1 MPKYDAF
8 GREIGEDTLQGL
20 GGSPSPAPAESAW
33 ETRTERDEA
42 TWQAAEQVEVARRQ
56 AAADA
61 ADAQAERT
69 EDARQDAAGASRY
82 TATPQA
88 PDAQR
93 TALAAQLSGV
103 LSQAAAARAS
113 AGTPSLGVRKRSA
126 GRGCLIAVVVL
137 LAILGGLTAAVVGL
151 VNSVDVKTSGTS
163 GATKIIRR
171 GHQAEA
177 RAEGPRRRLARPPGQ
192 LQRRTHPDPH
202 QGRRA
207 PDPPPR
213 RPRPDRRPAAHPR
226 RQAAQRAGQ
235 ARRHARALRPGLRP
249 RLRPG
254 STIPF
259 ARLNP
264 AAPQRLAR
272 AGAERIGV
280 PVATLQYV
288 VPTNFNGR
296 LMWAAYFTRGR
307 YVLGDAS
314 GRFQRNIPDQPLQP
328 AAVVAHAADLLQLAA
343 AAGRSAKWGV
353 GPMFS
358 SASRPGASPPI
369 HTTSRSASSR
379 RSSAIFSSPK

>member
-1 MPKYDAF
+1 VPKYDAF

-42 TWQAAEQVEVARRQ
+42 TWQAAEQVEVARQQ

-61 ADAQAERT
+61 ADVQAERT

-88 PDAQR
+88 PHAQR

-103 LSQAAAARAS
+103 LSQAAAARTS
-113 AGTPSLGVRKRSA
+113 AGTPSIGVRKRST

-151 VNSVDVKTSGTS
+151 VNSVDVTTSGTS
-163 GATKIIRR
+163 GGTKIIPDAIKPKPAPK
-171 GHQAEA
+171 GLGPGSLV
-177 RAEGPRRRLARPPGQ
+177 RADTFAAAMQQIRTKGGGRLTHLRVAPERIDAQ
-192 LQRRTHPDPH
+192 LLT
-202 QGRRA
+202 
-207 PDPPPR
+207 
-213 RPRPDRRPAAHPR
+213 
-226 RQAAQRAGQ
+226 RAGK
-235 ARRHARALRPGLRP
+235 LRSVQVKPGGTLERFGP
-249 RLRPG
+249 DSGPG
-254 STIPF
+254 FDQSTTIPF
-259 ARLNP
+259 SRINP

-280 PVATLQYV
+280 PVATLQYL
-288 VPTNFNGR
+288 VPTNFNGS

-314 GRFQRNIPDQPLQP
+314 GRFQRKYP
-328 AAVVAHAADLLQLAA
+328 
-343 AAGRSAKWGV
+343 
-353 GPMFS
+353 
-358 SASRPGASPPI
+358 
-369 HTTSRSASSR
+369 
-379 RSSAIFSSPK
+379 